1 MGVTWPTTSPLMN
14 QPLASITTC
23 ATIGTRCEPRHRLEA
38 YLTSWTKSRILSNMR
53 AEAKIEP
60 QLVEDPNQDKQ
71 VIFQLLSK
79 FNLSAGDVAQIFA
92 TYLLKHPAVEEDLD
106 RLRSALRCGVNEEQ
120 ARILAAAGGLLT
132 SEEVAKLLGYGGRQT
147 SNNKKRNGELLAVSF
162 PNRRGDFFPRCQFDG
177 SHVRAWIPELL
188 RRVPNGW
195 SVLAFLTA
203 RYEDLDGQSW
213 LDVLLADSTRVGE
226 LLAAADAYVS

>member
-1 MGVTWPTTSPLMN
+1 M
-14 QPLASITTC
+14 
-23 ATIGTRCEPRHRLEA
+23 
-38 YLTSWTKSRILSNMR
+38 SNMR
-53 AEAKIEP
+53 AEAKIDEP
-60 QLVEDPNQDKQ
+60 QLVEDPKQDKQ

-106 RLRSALRCGVNEEQ
+106 RLRSALRFGATEEQ
-120 ARILAAAGGLLT
+120 ARILADAGGLLT
-132 SEEVAKLLGYGGRQT
+132 SEEVAELLGYGGRQT
-147 SNNKKRNGELLAVSF
+147 PNNKKRNGELLVVSF
-162 PNRRGDFFPRCQFDG
+162 PNRRGDFFPRCQFEG

-188 RRVPNGW
+188 KRVPNGW
-195 SVLAFLTA
+195 SALAFLTA

-213 LDVLLADSTRVGE
+213 LDVLIADSARVGE